1 MYMLK
6 FFLKLVRISPLKS
19 CPIYKGLFHRTM
31 SERFFEIVIKDL
43 AGDTSPQED
52 QELQHIVSED
62 TVFARQ
68 YELFRMYWSQNH
80 HDYIDGRRLFDNVQ
94 SRINEL
100 EKEAGISDMQP
111 LMEPVVVGKVRRLG
125 WVSAAAASVALLLT
139 AGTWFYYTSHRSDLV
154 AKSTARGEKSTFI
167 MEDGTRVTLN
177 ADSKLEYAAGF
188 PEKNRE
194 VYLTGEAFFD
204 VHQDANKPFIIHTE
218 NMNIKVLGTAFNI
231 KSYPNEAS
239 TEATL
244 LRGAIEV
251 TVPDNPSEKI
261 IMKPSQKLIVHNT
274 VNHDSTKTKS
284 VAVKNIYPALT
295 TLTYFQQ
302 RDTMIMETSW
312 LQNKLVFQD
321 EDFESL
327 AKRMERWYN
336 ISIRFSRTDSRQLRF
351 TGILEGETIAEALR
365 ALHMTESF
373 NYRIEDST
381 IVIY

>member
-6 FFLKLVRISPLKS
+6 FFLKLVRITPLKS

-43 AGDTSPQED
+43 AGDISPQED
-52 QELQHIVSED
+52 QELQHIMSED
-62 TVFARQ
+62 TVSARQ
-68 YELFRMYWSQNH
+68 YELFRMYWAQNH
-80 HDYIDGRRLFDNVQ
+80 HDYIDGRQLFENVQ

-100 EKEAGISDMQP
+100 EKEAGISEMKPLMQP
-111 LMEPVVVGKVRRLG
+111 VRNIRRLG
-125 WVSAAAASVALLLT
+125 WITGVAATVALLIT
-139 AGTWFYYTSHRSDLV
+139 AGGYFYSHRNTLV
-154 AKSTARGEKSTFI
+154 AKSTVRGEKSTFI

-177 ADSKLEYAAGF
+177 ADSKLEYAANF
-188 PEKNRE
+188 PEKSRE

-204 VHQDANKPFIIHTE
+204 VHSDANKPFIIHTA
-218 NMNIKVLGTAFNI
+218 NMNVKVLGTAFNI
-231 KSYPNEAS
+231 KSYPDEAS

-244 LRGAIEV
+244 LRGSIEV
-251 TVPDNPSEKI
+251 TVPSNPSERI
-261 IMKPSQKLIVHNT
+261 LLKPSQKLVIHNAAS
-274 VNHDSTKTKS
+274 HDSTKTRS

-336 ISIRFSRTDSRQLRF
+336 ISIRFSKTGSRQLRF
-351 TGILEGETIAEALR
+351 TGILEGETIAEALH
-365 ALHMTESF
+365 ALHMTENF

>member
-6 FFLKLVRISPLKS
+6 FFLKLVRITSLKS

-43 AGDTSPQED
+43 AGEISPQEG

-62 TVFARQ
+62 TVFASQ
-68 YELFRMYWSQNH
+68 YEMFRMYWAQNT
-80 HDYIDGRRLFDNVQ
+80 HDYIDGRQLFENVQ

-100 EKEAGISDMQP
+100 EKEAGISE
-111 LMEPVVVGKVRRLG
+111 MEPVIQPVTKVRRLG
-125 WVSAAAASVALLLT
+125 WVSAVAASAALLIS
-139 AGTWFYYTSHRSDLV
+139 AGAWFFYTSHRSDMV
-154 AKSTARGEKSTFI
+154 AKSTAKGEKSTFI

-177 ADSKLEYAAGF
+177 ADSKLEYAKTF

-204 VHQDANKPFIIHTE
+204 VHQDANKPFIIHTA

-251 TVPDNPSEKI
+251 TVPDNPSERI
-261 IMKPSQKLIVHNT
+261 VLKPSQKLIVHNKESQDT
-274 VNHDSTKTKS
+274 ARTKS
-284 VAVKNIYPALT
+284 VAVKNVYPALT

-365 ALHMTESF
+365 ALHLTEDF

>member
-1 MYMLK
+1 
-6 FFLKLVRISPLKS
+6 
-19 CPIYKGLFHRTM
+19 M

-43 AGDTSPQED
+43 AGDISPQED
-52 QELQHIVSED
+52 QELQHIMSED
-62 TVFARQ
+62 TVSARQ
-68 YELFRMYWSQNH
+68 YELFRMYWAQNH
-80 HDYIDGRRLFDNVQ
+80 HDYIDGRQLFENVQ

-100 EKEAGISDMQP
+100 EKEAGISEMKPLMQP
-111 LMEPVVVGKVRRLG
+111 VRNIRRLG
-125 WVSAAAASVALLLT
+125 WITGVAATVALLIT
-139 AGTWFYYTSHRSDLV
+139 AGGYFYSHRNTLV
-154 AKSTARGEKSTFI
+154 AKSTVRGEKSTFI

-177 ADSKLEYAAGF
+177 ADSKLEYAANF
-188 PEKNRE
+188 PEKSRE

-204 VHQDANKPFIIHTE
+204 VHSDANKPFIIHTA
-218 NMNIKVLGTAFNI
+218 NMNVKVLGTAFNI
-231 KSYPNEAS
+231 KSYPDEAS

-244 LRGAIEV
+244 LRGSIEV
-251 TVPDNPSEKI
+251 TVPSNPSERI
-261 IMKPSQKLIVHNT
+261 LLKPSQKLVIHNAE
-274 VNHDSTKTKS
+274 NHDSTKTRS

-295 TLTYFQQ
+295 TMTYFQQ

-336 ISIRFSRTDSRQLRF
+336 ISIRFSKTGSRQLRF
-351 TGILEGETIAEALR
+351 TGILEGETIAEALH
-365 ALHMTESF
+365 ALHMTENF

>member
-19 CPIYKGLFHRTM
+19 CLIYKGLFHRTM

-43 AGDTSPQED
+43 AGDISPQEG

-68 YELFRMYWSQNH
+68 YELFRMYWSQNT
-80 HDYIDGRRLFDNVQ
+80 HDYIDGRQLFENVQ
-94 SRINEL
+94 SRINKL
-100 EKEAGISDMQP
+100 EKEAGISE
-111 LMEPVVVGKVRRLG
+111 MEPFIQPAGKVRRLG
-125 WVSAAAASVALLLT
+125 WVSAAAASVALLMT
-139 AGTWFYYTSHRSDLV
+139 VGGWFYYTSHRSDLV
-154 AKSTARGEKSTFI
+154 AKATARGEKSTFI

-177 ADSKLEYAAGF
+177 ADSKLEYAEGF
-188 PEKNRE
+188 PEKSRE

-204 VHQDANKPFIIHTE
+204 VHEDANKPFIIHTR

-251 TVPDNPSEKI
+251 TVPDHPSERI
-261 IMKPSQKLIVHNT
+261 VLKPSQKLIVHNT
-274 VNHDSTKTKS
+274 VNQDSTKTKS
-284 VAVKNIYPALT
+284 VAVKNVYPALT

-365 ALHMTESF
+365 ALHLTENF

>member
-6 FFLKLVRISPLKS
+6 FFLKLVSISRLKS
-19 CPIYKGLFHRTM
+19 CLIYKGLFHRTM

-43 AGDTSPQED
+43 AGDITPQEG
-52 QELQHIVSED
+52 QELQHIMSED
-62 TVFARQ
+62 TVSARQ
-68 YELFRMYWSQNH
+68 YELFRMYWTQNH
-80 HDYIDGRRLFDNVQ
+80 HDYIDGRQLFENVQ

-100 EKEAGISDMQP
+100 EKEAGISEMKPLMQP
-111 LMEPVVVGKVRRLG
+111 VRNIRRLG
-125 WVSAAAASVALLLT
+125 WITGVAATVALLIT
-139 AGTWFYYTSHRSDLV
+139 GGGYFYSHRNTLM
-154 AKSTARGEKSTFI
+154 AKSTVKGEKSTFI

-177 ADSKLEYAAGF
+177 ADSKLEYAANF
-188 PEKNRE
+188 PEKSRE

-204 VHQDANKPFIIHTE
+204 VHSDANKPFIIHTA
-218 NMNIKVLGTAFNI
+218 NMNVKVLGTAFNI

-244 LRGAIEV
+244 LRGSIEV
-251 TVPDNPSEKI
+251 TVPSNPSERI
-261 IMKPSQKLIVHNT
+261 LLKPSQKLVIHN
-274 VNHDSTKTKS
+274 VENQDSTKNKS
-284 VAVKNIYPALT
+284 VAVKNVYPALT

-336 ISIRFSRTDSRQLRF
+336 ISIRFSKTGSRQLRF
-351 TGILEGETIAEALR
+351 TGILEGETIAEALN
-365 ALHMTESF
+365 ALHMTENF

>member
-6 FFLKLVRISPLKS
+6 FFLKLVRISPVKS

-43 AGDTSPQED
+43 AGEISPQEG

-68 YELFRMYWSQNH
+68 YEMFRMYWAQNH
-80 HDYIDGRRLFDNVQ
+80 HDYIDGRQLFENVQ

-100 EKEAGISDMQP
+100 EKEAGISE
-111 LMEPVVVGKVRRLG
+111 MEPFVQPVGKVRRLG
-125 WVSAAAASVALLLT
+125 WVSAAAASAALLIT
-139 AGTWFYYTSHRSDLV
+139 AGAWFFYTSHRSDLV

-177 ADSKLEYAAGF
+177 ADSKLEYAEGF

-204 VHQDANKPFIIHTE
+204 VHQDANKPFIIHTK

-231 KSYPNEAS
+231 KSYPNETS

-251 TVPDNPSEKI
+251 TVPDNPSERI
-261 IMKPSQKLIVHNT
+261 VLKPSQKLIVHNT

-295 TLTYFQQ
+295 TMTYFQQ

-365 ALHMTESF
+365 ALHMTENF